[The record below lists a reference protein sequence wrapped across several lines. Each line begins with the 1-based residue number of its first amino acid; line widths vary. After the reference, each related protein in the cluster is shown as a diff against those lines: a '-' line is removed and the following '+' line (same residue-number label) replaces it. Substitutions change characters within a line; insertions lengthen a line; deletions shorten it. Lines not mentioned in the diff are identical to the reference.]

1 MRWKEILSKLEEAT
15 DMCEDVADV
24 LETVMQKES

>member
-1 MRWKEILSKLEEAT
+1 MRWKEILEKIEEAT

-24 LETVMQKES
+24 LEAVAVKNA